1 MEDVEMLF
9 LKLSPVFLVVILM
22 GISNIPQLVEIF
34 GIQLDLS
41 IVAFLAVVWAAIISM
56 ITMKKNINQV
66 IEDGLKAVR
75 EAVLVYFILM
85 LAYAIGEVFM
95 YSGVGASLVQAFLKL
110 GISGRTVALVSLLT
124 TSVLSVA
131 TGTSWGTFAAC
142 APIFLWL
149 SHIVGGD
156 PIITMAAICG
166 GSCFGDN
173 IGLISDTTVISSA
186 MHDVEVVH
194 RVRHQ
199 GVWSL
204 MCLVATSI
212 VFYLVS
218 MHLPGGGGVDVTGSI
233 QSIPPDVM
241 EMLSVERPGAVV
253 LLNQI
258 QSGVSYLMAIPL
270 FVVIGTA
277 IAGVPTLLCLFL
289 GLFSSFI
296 FGMITGT
303 ISSFWKFLDYVLT
316 GFSDAGSWVIVIGLW
331 IVAFGGIMQGM
342 KAFDPIAH
350 FMARISKSVK
360 QLMFYNGVLT
370 LIGTA
375 SLADDMAEIVTIS
388 PIIRQVTEE
397 NVEGDKKSMYTLALR
412 NSAFADAMAVFG
424 SQVVP
429 WHVYMSYFVSLGLA
443 IYPLGEFTALKII
456 GRHYFAWIVVA
467 SMLLLTLTGFD
478 RFIPLFAL
486 PREPQDVRLIKNK
499 KPPLN
504 PDEPTDPIIEEA
516 VTPADQAE

>member
-1 MEDVEMLF
+1 MLF
-9 LKLSPVFLVVILM
+9 LKLSPVFLVVVLM
-22 GISNIPQLVEIF
+22 GISNIPQLVDVF
-34 GIQLDLS
+34 GIQLDLG
-41 IVAFLAVVWAAIISM
+41 IVSFLAVVWAAIVSK
-56 ITMKKNINQV
+56 ITMKKSVNEV
-66 IEDGLKAVR
+66 IEDGLNAVR
-75 EAVLVYFILM
+75 EAVIVYYILM
-85 LAYAIGEVFM
+85 LAYAMGEVFM
-95 YSGVGASLVQAFLKL
+95 YSGVGASLVQFFLKL
-110 GISGRTVALVSLLT
+110 GISGKTVAVVSLLT

-156 PIITMAAICG
+156 AILTMAAICG

-173 IGLISDTTVISSA
+173 IGLISDTTVVSSA
-186 MHDVEVVH
+186 MQDVEVVH

-204 MCLVATSI
+204 LCLVASSV

-218 MHLPGGGGVDVTGSI
+218 LHLPGGEGVDVAASI
-233 QSIPPDVM
+233 QNIPQNVM
-241 EMLSVERPGAVV
+241 EVLAVERPGAVV
-253 LLNQI
+253 LLEQI

-277 IAGVPTLLCLFL
+277 IAGIPTILCLLL
-289 GLFSSFI
+289 GLLSSYI
-296 FGMITGT
+296 CGSITGT
-303 ISSFWKFLDYVLT
+303 ISSFGVFLDHILS
-316 GFSDAGSWVIVIGLW
+316 GFSDAGSWIIVIGLW

-388 PIIRQVTEE
+388 PIIRQITEE
-397 NVEGDKKSMYTLALR
+397 NVEGDEKSMYKLALR
-412 NSAFADAMAVFG
+412 NSTFADAMAVFG
-424 SQVVP
+424 SQLVP
-429 WHVYMSYFVSLGLA
+429 WHVYMSYFVGLGLA

-456 GRHYFAWIVVA
+456 GRHYMAWIVVG
-467 SMLLLTLTGFD
+467 SMLLLTLTGLD

-486 PREPQDVRLIKNK
+486 PREPEGVRLVKNK
-499 KPPLN
+499 KDHSDGN
-504 PDEPTDPIIEEA
+504 NQGAQQETEGT
-516 VTPADQAE
+516 VS